1 MGTSV
6 ALLRKLLKLLAWLT
20 GLGVIALAALVILV
34 TRIDPNEHKH
44 WLEAG
49 FHQQTGRALSLQGP
63 VTLTYYPW
71 LGVEAVDV
79 SIADSEEFGGGT
91 LAEFDYL
98 KLRVKSLPL
107 LREEYEVDTVVIK
120 GAVINLVRNEQGAA
134 NWDLFGATAA
144 DADRPA
150 LPLAAVA
157 LGGVSIEDARMTLD
171 DRQAAARH
179 EFSAIDIATTELQY
193 GAPVDFSLGFHANS
207 DKPALDAVLAM
218 AGVITYATDGQ
229 RFAVTPLAVTAT
241 INSGNIP
248 GGATSAKLSAG
259 VEVNLDKHTATLSEF
274 TLEALDTAVS
284 GNLYAQRI
292 NAPTPAI
299 AATLEAQGKDLAR
312 LFKLAEIEPLAS
324 QLAQLA
330 DRSFHI
336 NATLDAD
343 LERGDL
349 DLSGL
354 TARLLG
360 AELSGTVQARN
371 IHSETPAYQGDLQ
384 AAGPD
389 LPTLLQVL
397 GRLQGG
403 EDAALS
409 EYGRKLAGVPAKSFR
424 LNTVFDA
431 DLRHGNVSV
440 PTLALE
446 ALGITVAGTLEA
458 VDMDG
463 GSGTVQG
470 DLNLSGEHIAGL
482 LAALDQ
488 AGLAEVLQA
497 AELNTRIQGNRS
509 DIILQPMSLKAVFAG
524 PDLPGSPATM
534 MLDADTRVN
543 LDQQRLTFNGL
554 TVQGLGL
561 KAGGDVEFTNLRGD
575 LAIAGQLQ
583 VAPFNLRRLAQ
594 QLRHELPKTADSTVF
609 GDVALSG
616 SFDLSEAGM
625 NLQDLLLQLDGTRLR
640 GELSLTETTSG
651 PLTNFDLN
659 VDRIDLDRYLPT
671 KSAQS
676 PFSARTGAAA
686 NEEMLPVGLLLA
698 TDLKGRLQIT
708 SLDISGLR
716 LQDFGVR
723 LNTKDGVLQ
732 VDEATASLYE
742 GVLSTAAVL
751 DARANPPTLALN
763 TELTGI
769 QVAPLLLDL
778 TGGARLR
785 GEGNFRARLNARGNS
800 VAAMK
805 RSLDGR
811 MSISLSNGA
820 IAGFNLGR
828 ALRHWNQFKT
838 GRIVALQETEATDFT
853 KLTGNPVAQA
863 GVVRM
868 DDLML
873 TAPAFRLRGSGV
885 LADLHAGVID
895 YQGLAT
901 VVDTARYSGGEELA
915 ALEGL
920 SLPVEVIGALDDP
933 RVRLA
938 WEKILAG
945 LLVDTVLD
953 ALDLKL
959 PGNEAPQNAGDGAQT
974 GEESQPDPLQELLK
988 KGLEEIF
995 K

>member
-1 MGTSV
+1 MG
-6 ALLRKLLKLLAWLT
+6 LLKKLIKLLAWLA
-20 GLGVIALAALVILV
+20 GLGVIALAVVLILI
-34 TRIDPNEHKH
+34 TRIDPNEHKD
-44 WLEAG
+44 WLEAR
-49 FHQQTGRALSLQGP
+49 FHHQTGRALTLDGP

-79 SIADSEEFGGGT
+79 SIADSEEFGGGA
-91 LAEFDYL
+91 LAKLDYL

-134 NWDLFGATAA
+134 NWDVFGATDAH
-144 DADRPA
+144 ADRPA

-157 LGGVSIEDARMTLD
+157 LGGVSIEDARVTLD
-171 DRQAAARH
+171 DRQAAARY
-179 EFSAIDIATTELQY
+179 EFSAIDMATAELQY
-193 GAPVDFSLGFHANS
+193 GAPVDFSLSFHANS
-207 DKPALDAVLAM
+207 DKPALEAVLTM

-229 RFAVTPLAVTAT
+229 RFAVTPLDVTAT
-241 INSGNIP
+241 INSSNIP

-259 VEVNLDKHTATLSEF
+259 VDVDLDEHTAMLSGF

-284 GNLYAQRI
+284 GDLHAQRI
-292 NAPTPAI
+292 NTPTPAI
-299 AATLEAQGKDLAR
+299 VATLQAQGRDLAKW
-312 LFKLAEIEPLAS
+312 FKLAEIEPLAS

-330 DRSFHI
+330 DRSFRI

-343 LERGDL
+343 LEQGNI

-354 TARLLG
+354 TAKLLG
-360 AELSGTVQARN
+360 ADLSGAVQARN
-371 IHSETPAYQGDLQ
+371 IHSVTPAYQGDLR
-384 AAGPD
+384 ASGPD

-397 GRLQGG
+397 GQLQGG

-431 DLRHGNVSV
+431 DLKRGNVSV

-463 GSGTVQG
+463 GRGTVQG
-470 DLNLSGEHIAGL
+470 ELNISGEHIAGL

-497 AELNTRIQGNRS
+497 AELDTRIQGDRS
-509 DIILQPMSLKAVFAG
+509 DITLEHISLKAVFAG
-524 PDLPGSPATM
+524 PDIPGSPATV
-534 MLDADTRVN
+534 MLDADTRLN
-543 LDQQRLTFNGL
+543 LDKQTLTFNEFTL
-554 TVQGLGL
+554 QGLGL
-561 KAGGDVEFTNLRGD
+561 EVDGAAEITDVFE
-575 LAIAGQLQ
+575 APVIAGQLQ

-594 QLRHELPKTADSTVF
+594 QLRYELPQTADNTVF

-616 SFDLSEAGM
+616 SFDLSDAGM
-625 NLQDLLLQLDGTRLR
+625 NLQHLLLQLDETRLS
-640 GELSLTETTSG
+640 GELSLAETTSG

-659 VDRIDLDRYLPT
+659 VDRIDLDRYLPPG
-671 KSAQS
+671 SAQS
-676 PFSARTGAAA
+676 PSATRAGAPAAA
-686 NEEMLPVGLLLA
+686 EPLPVAVLLA
-698 TDLKGRLQIT
+698 TDLKGRLKVT
-708 SLDISGLR
+708 SLGISGLR
-716 LQDFGVR
+716 LQDFGMR
-723 LNTKDGVLQ
+723 LNTQDGVLQ

-742 GVLSTAAVL
+742 GLFSAAAVL

-769 QVAPLLLDL
+769 QVAPLLMDL
-778 TGGARLR
+778 TGNARLR
-785 GEGNFRARLNARGNS
+785 GLGNFSARLNARGNS

-805 RSLDGR
+805 RSLDGP
-811 MSISLSNGA
+811 MSISLQDGA
-820 IAGFNLGR
+820 IVGFNLGR
-828 ALRHWNQFKT
+828 ALRQWNQFKT
-838 GRIVALQETEATDFT
+838 GRVVAPEQSEVTDFT
-853 KLTGNPVAQA
+853 ELTGNPVAAA

-868 DDLML
+868 DDLVL
-873 TAPAFRLRGSGV
+873 TAPAFRLQGSGV
-885 LADLHAGVID
+885 LADLHTGAID

-920 SLPVEVIGALDDP
+920 SLPVEVIGALDNP
-933 RVRLA
+933 KIRLA

-945 LLVDTVLD
+945 LLVDTMLD

-959 PGNEAPQNAGDGAQT
+959 PGNEAPQDAEDEAQT
-974 GEESQPDPLQELLK
+974 DEEAQPDPLEELIK
-988 KGLEEIF
+988 KGLQEIF
-995 K
+995 Q

>member
-1 MGTSV
+1 MKKLIQ
-6 ALLRKLLKLLAWLT
+6 LLVWLT

-34 TRIDPNEHKH
+34 MRIDPNEHKD
-44 WLEAG
+44 WLEAR
-49 FHQQTGRALSLQGP
+49 FQKETGRALSLQGP

-79 SIADSEEFGGGT
+79 SIADNEEFGGGA

-120 GAVINLVRNEQGAA
+120 GAVINLVRNQQGAA
-134 NWDLFGATAA
+134 NWEVFGATAA
-144 DADRPA
+144 DTDQPA

-157 LGGVSIEDARMTLD
+157 LGGVAIEDARITLH
-171 DRQAAARH
+171 DRQAATRY
-179 EFSAIDIATTELQY
+179 EFSAIDMATAELQY
-193 GAPVDFSLGFHANS
+193 GAPVDFNLDFHASS

-241 INSGNIP
+241 INSSNIP

-259 VEVNLDKHTATLSEF
+259 VEVNLDEHTATLSEF
-274 TLEALDTAVS
+274 TLEVLDTAVS

-299 AATLEAQGKDLAR
+299 VATLKAQGQDLAKW
-312 LFKLAEIEPLAS
+312 FKLAEIEPLAS

-330 DRSFHI
+330 DRGFHI

-360 AELSGTVQARN
+360 AELNGSVQACN

-384 AAGPD
+384 ASGPD

-424 LNTVFDA
+424 LDTVFDA
-431 DLRHGNVSV
+431 DLKRGNVSV
-440 PTLALE
+440 PTLALA
-446 ALGITVAGTLEA
+446 ALGITVAGTLDA

-470 DLNLSGEHIAGL
+470 DLNISGEHIAGL
-482 LAALDQ
+482 LTALDQ
-488 AGLAEVLQA
+488 ASLAEVLQA

-524 PDLPGSPATM
+524 PDIPGSPATM
-534 MLDADTRVN
+534 MLDADTRLN
-543 LDQQRLTFNGL
+543 LDKQRLTFNGL

-625 NLQDLLLQLDGTRLR
+625 NLQDLLLQLDETRLR
-640 GELSLTETTSG
+640 GELNLTETTSG

-676 PFSARTGAAA
+676 PSSARTGAAA

-785 GEGNFRARLNARGNS
+785 GEGNFRARVNARGNS

-863 GVVRM
+863 GMVRM

-885 LADLHAGVID
+885 LADLHTGTID

-959 PGNEAPQNAGDGAQT
+959 PGNEAPQNAGDGAPT

-988 KGLEEIF
+988 EGLKEIF